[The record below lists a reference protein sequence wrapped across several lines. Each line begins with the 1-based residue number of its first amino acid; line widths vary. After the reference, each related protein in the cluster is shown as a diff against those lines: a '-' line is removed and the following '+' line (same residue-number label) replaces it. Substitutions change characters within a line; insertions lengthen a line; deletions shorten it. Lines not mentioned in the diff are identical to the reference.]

1 MALVKAP
8 LFSLDARGKL
18 ADTLVYAIWKGLNY
32 CREYVIPFNP
42 NSAAQQTIR
51 GYFTDAVAAYQA
63 ELPATKTAWD
73 VAVKALG
80 WAMSGFNYY
89 VAEYIKYLAGHS
101 GTPPT
106 PPFLPPA

>member
-8 LFSLDARGKL
+8 LFSLDARGQL
-18 ADTLVYAIWKGLNY
+18 AQTLVYAIWKGLNY

-42 NSAAQQTIR
+42 NAPGQVTIR

-63 ELPATKTAWD
+63 ELPATKAAWD
-73 VAVKALG
+73 AAIKALG

-89 VAEYIKYLAGHS
+89 VGKYIEYLIGHS

-106 PPFLPPA
+106 PPFMPPA

>member
-1 MALVKAP
+1 MAKVTGP
-8 LFSLDARGKL
+8 LFSLDARGKI

-32 CREYVIPFNP
+32 CRQYVIPFNP
-42 NSAAQQTIR
+42 KTAGQQTIR

-63 ELPATKTAWD
+63 EDQATKDIWA
-73 VAVKALG
+73 AAIKALG

-89 VAEYIKYLAGHS
+89 VGKYVKYLEGHG

-106 PPFLPPA
+106 PPFLPTS

>member
-8 LFSLDARGKL
+8 LFSLDARGQLGK
-18 ADTLVYAIWKGLNY
+18 TLVYAIWKGLNY
-32 CREYVIPFNP
+32 CRSYVIPTNP
-42 NSAAQQTIR
+42 ETAAQMTIR

-63 ELPATKTAWD
+63 ETQATRDAWN
-73 VAVKALG
+73 AAIKALG
-80 WAMSGFNYY
+80 WAMTGFNYY
-89 VAEYIKYLAGHS
+89 VAEYIKYLIAHT

>member
-8 LFSLDARGKL
+8 LFSLDARGKI
-18 ADTLVYAIWKGLNY
+18 ANTLVYAIWKGLNY
-32 CREYVIPFNP
+32 CRQYVIPSNP
-42 NSAAQQTIR
+42 NTADQQTIR

-63 ELPATKTAWD
+63 EHQATKDAWNA
-73 VAVKALG
+73 AVKALG

-89 VAEYIKYLAGHS
+89 VAEYIKYLIAHS

>member
-8 LFSLDARGKL
+8 LFSLDARGKI

-63 ELPATKTAWD
+63 ELPATKAAWD
-73 VAVKALG
+73 AAVKALG

-89 VAEYIKYLAGHS
+89 VAEYIKYLIAH
-101 GTPPT
+101 T
-106 PPFLPPA
+106 